1 MNKLLILP
9 FLLVVFLSNSYAQ
22 HGVLDGAYA
31 RETQVKRIEI
41 PLQHIREID
50 AMYSKK
56 VLRGIDMEEKRN
68 HPLYFP
74 ISDIDYPAAEGLQP
88 ERTRLS
94 LASLVFRAAYP
105 RDEFGKPTYN
115 GRLIYA
121 TSSMNE
127 FAGLTEWWTNPITNS
142 DTAIMNSK
150 FNVIDE
156 REVTYNKGEA
166 NEYKGVEEIRTKIEP
181 SQVKSLYMWE
191 EWVFDKQRS
200 IMDVRIIS
208 ILFTAELTNQLALL
222 FWIDFDDYK
231 DLFATHEVYN
241 QSGNDGA
248 RISFYDVFQKR
259 LFSSYILAETNVYD
273 NRNVNDYLLGIDAIR
288 EGERIQDKIFTF
300 EHDQW
305 EY

>member
-1 MNKLLILP
+1 MRK
-9 FLLVVFLSNSYAQ
+9 FLFLFGVFSLGCISASIAQ

-31 RETQVKRIEI
+31 RETQVKRIDI
-41 PLQHIREID
+41 PMQHIREID

-56 VLRGIDMEEKRN
+56 VLRGIDMDEKRN

-74 ISDIDYPAAEGLQP
+74 IDNIEYPAKEGLQP
-88 ERTRLS
+88 ERERLS
-94 LASLVFRAAYP
+94 LAALVFKAAYP
-105 RDEFGKPTYN
+105 VDGNDKPTYN
-115 GRLIYA
+115 GRLIYGLA
-121 TSSMNE
+121 EQSSLTK
-127 FAGLTEWWTNPITNS
+127 LTEWWLDPIYDSILIEN
-142 DTAIMNSK
+142 A
-150 FNVIDE
+150 FNVIKKQ
-156 REVTYNKGEA
+156 T
-166 NEYKGVEEIRTKIEP
+166 RTLDAGTPMQRDTVIDMLSRRLPKD
-181 SQVKSLYMWE
+181 VKSIYIWE

-200 IMDVRIIS
+200 VMDVRIIS
-208 ILFTAELTNQLALL
+208 ILFTAELTDQTALL
-222 FWIDFDDYK
+222 FWIDFNDYK

>member
-1 MNKLLILP
+1 MSKILFLFGFLFVLIAT
-9 FLLVVFLSNSYAQ
+9 SKAQ
-22 HGVLDGAYA
+22 QGVLDGAYA

-56 VLRGIDMEEKRN
+56 VLRGIDMDEKRN

-74 ISDIDYPAAEGLQP
+74 IDDVEYPAAEGLQP
-88 ERTRLS
+88 ERKRLS
-94 LASLVFRAAYP
+94 LASLVFNAAYP
-105 RDEFGKPTYN
+105 VDKNMSPTYN

-121 TSSMNE
+121 PYDQTNLTR
-127 FAGLTEWWTNPITNS
+127 LTEWWLDPVYDSIQVGN
-142 DTAIMNSK
+142 A
-150 FNVIDE
+150 FNVIKKQRRTLDAGTPME
-156 REVTYNKGEA
+156 RDT
-166 NEYKGVEEIRTKIEP
+166 IIDIP
-181 SQVKSLYMWE
+181 SRIQPKDVKSIYIWE

-200 IMDVRIIS
+200 LMDVRVIS
-208 ILFTAELTNQLALL
+208 ILFTAELEDQTALL
-222 FWIDFDDYK
+222 FWIAYDDYK

-248 RISFYDVFQKR
+248 RLSFYDIFQKR

-288 EGERIQDKIFTF
+288 EGERIQGQIFTY

>member
-1 MNKLLILP
+1 MKKLMIIP
-9 FLLVVFLSNSYAQ
+9 FLVVILLSTSYAQ

-31 RETQVKRIEI
+31 RETQVNRIEI
-41 PLQHIREID
+41 PLQHIRESD

-94 LASLVFRAAYP
+94 LASLVFSAAYP
-105 RDEFGKPTYN
+105 RDENDTPTYK
-115 GRLIYA
+115 GRPIYA
-121 TSSMNE
+121 TTDMKS
-127 FAGLTEWWTNPITNS
+127 FTGLTEWWIKPIANN
-142 DTAIMNSK
+142 DTAIIDGK
-150 FNVIDE
+150 FNLIDE

-166 NEYKGVEEIRTKIEP
+166 NEYKGVETIKSKINP
-181 SQVKSLYMWE
+181 AQVKSIYIWE

-200 IMDVRIIS
+200 VMDVRIIS
-208 ILFTAELTNQLALL
+208 ILFTAELTDQTALL
-222 FWIDFDDYK
+222 FWIAFEDYK